1 MKLELNRLRN
11 SLRGLIAV
19 SVTPF
24 KRDLS
29 LDEEG
34 VRSVARFLL
43 ESGLD
48 AIVPCGSMGEWNS
61 LTDEEVK
68 RIIEIT
74 VDEVNGKIPVI
85 AGVSSTS
92 SIAAARRA
100 KMAEDLGADGLLVLP
115 AFYSK
120 YNFLGVLRHYEI
132 VASSSNLGIIIYN
145 FPDALGYE
153 IPAHDLDVM
162 IEKIPSIVGI
172 KDSTTDMAEFFS
184 RLNLLGDRV
193 AVLLGNEPYC
203 FYGLMAGSPGVFTSM
218 ANFNPYIMR
227 RLYNAVFDGK
237 IDEARNIYRVMSRY
251 FEVRRRLRRPA
262 ALVKQAM
269 IFSGHRIEPTVRP
282 PLTELEEKDKELVK
296 EIVAEL
302 REFTHI

>member
-1 MKLELNRLRN
+1 MGLNKLRN

-24 KRDLS
+24 RRDLS
-29 LDEEG
+29 LDEDG
-34 VRSVARFLL
+34 VRGVARFLV

-48 AIVPCGSMGEWNS
+48 AVVPCGSMGEWNS
-61 LTDEEVK
+61 LTDEEIR

-92 SIAAARRA
+92 SIIAAKRA
-100 KMAEDLGADGLLVLP
+100 KMAEDMGADGLLVLP

-120 YNFLGVLRHYEI
+120 YNFQGLLRHFEI
-132 VASSSNLGIIIYN
+132 VASSTSLGIIIYN
-145 FPDALGYE
+145 LPDALGYE
-153 IPAHDLDVM
+153 ITAQDLRVM
-162 IEKIPSIVGI
+162 IEEIPSIVGI
-172 KDSTTDMAEFFS
+172 KDSTTDMAEFS
-184 RLNLLGDRV
+184 LRLNMLGDKV

-227 RLYNAVFDGK
+227 RLYNAVMDGR
-237 IDEARNIYRVMSRY
+237 IDEARKVYRAMTRY
-251 FEVRRRLRRPA
+251 FEIRRRLRRPA

-282 PLTELEEKDKELVK
+282 PLTELEEKDRETVR

-302 REFTHI
+302 MEYSPK

>member
-1 MKLELNRLRN
+1 MSKNKLRSTLK
-11 SLRGLIAV
+11 GLIAV

-24 KRDLS
+24 EKGLS

-34 VRSVARFLL
+34 VRSVASFLV
-43 ESGLD
+43 ESGLN

-61 LTDEEVK
+61 LTDDEVR

-74 VDEVNGKIPVI
+74 VDEVNGRVPVI

-92 SIAAARRA
+92 TIVAAKRA

-120 YNFLGVLRHYEI
+120 YNFQGILRHFEI
-132 VASSSNLGIIIYN
+132 VASSTDLGIIIYN

-153 IPAHDLDVM
+153 IPTVDLEVIIDR
-162 IEKIPSIVGI
+162 IPSIVGM
-172 KDSTTDMAEFFS
+172 KDSTTDMAEFSFRLS
-184 RLNLLGDRV
+184 RLGDKI

-203 FYGLMAGSPGVFTSM
+203 FHGLMAGSLGVFTSM
-218 ANFNPYIMR
+218 ANFNPRVMR
-227 RLYNAVFDGK
+227 MLYASVAEGR
-237 IDEARNIYRVMSRY
+237 IDRARRIYRAMSSY
-251 FEVRRRLRRPA
+251 FEMRRRLRMPA

-269 IFSGHRIEPTVRP
+269 VFSGHSIEPTVRP
-282 PLTELEEKDKELVK
+282 PLTELDERDKEALRK
-296 EIVAEL
+296 IVADLEEL
-302 REFTHI
+302 SVE